1 MPSEFEVIQE
11 AERFCLKRKI
21 IKKMRYQHF
30 PSEAVYNPNINIKT
44 APQPRFFFFNETQY
58 YPYKICRG
66 PHEMVGYSENTGT
79 LNIVP

>member
-1 MPSEFEVIQE
+1 
-11 AERFCLKRKI
+11 
-21 IKKMRYQHF
+21 MRYQQF
-30 PSEAVYNPNINIKT
+30 PSEAVYNLNINIKI
-44 APQPRFFFFNETQY
+44 APQPRFFLMRQY